1 MQDFLPL
8 ASYAN
13 FRLIHISCAV
23 VSVSLFLVRGSL
35 QLRGYH
41 WRAWPW
47 LRVLPH
53 CIDTLLLGAAI
64 TLVVMGGQYPWE
76 QAWLGAK
83 VVALLAYIA
92 LGSVALGKSS
102 SMAVRKVS
110 FVAALLCVTYL
121 VCVAHTRSPLLG
133 FSY

>member
-35 QLRGYH
+35 HLRGDH

-83 VVALLAYIA
+83 VVALLAYIGFGRAA
-92 LGSVALGKSS
+92 LSS
-102 SMAVRKVS
+102 SVSIPVRKVA
-110 FVAALLCVTYL
+110 FAGAMLCVSYL
-121 VCVAHTRSPLLG
+121 ICVAHTRSPTLG
-133 FSY
+133 LSY